1 MDQPK
6 IERLL
11 RLMKMMAGNRNYTID
26 ELAERLGISYRSVY
40 RYIDTFKDSGF
51 VVEKLHSNVYKL
63 GRMPKSYVD
72 LQNLIYFSEEE
83 AYIVNSLI
91 NSLDSTN
98 QLKVNLKKK
107 LSAVYNCT
115 SIVNYV
121 HRKEIAEHIEALG
134 QAIRGKKKVILKAYE
149 SSNSH
154 EVSDRF
160 VEPFE
165 FTTNCIDVWCYDSEK
180 KENRVF
186 KISRIGRVCLL
197 DDAWSNEERHQKSKT
212 DCFRI
217 SSFKQTP
224 VKLELSIM
232 AKNLLIEEYPLAEKE
247 LRKEGDKWILE
258 TMVSG
263 MEGVGRFVIG
273 LAHEIK
279 IIDSP
284 ELERYIQD
292 FTRKYLSIELYEE
305 D

>member
-11 RLMKMMAGNRNYTID
+11 RLMKMMSGNINYTID
-26 ELAERLGISYRSVY
+26 ELADKLGTSYRSIY
-40 RYIDTFKDSGF
+40 RYIDTFKESGF

-63 GRMPKSYVD
+63 GKMPRTYVD
-72 LQNLIYFSEEE
+72 LKSLIYFSEEE

-98 QLKVNLKKK
+98 MLKTNLKKK
-107 LSAVYNCT
+107 LSAVYNST

-121 HRKEIAEHIEALG
+121 QKKELAEHIELLG
-134 QAIRGKKKVILKAYE
+134 QAIREKKRVILKSYE
-149 SSNSH
+149 SSHSH

-160 VEPFE
+160 IEPFE
-165 FTTNCIDVWCYDSEK
+165 FTTNCIDVWGYDLEK

-186 KISRIGRVCLL
+186 KISRIGRVSLL
-197 DDAWSNEERHQKSKT
+197 DDSWCNEERHEKSKT

-217 SSFKQTP
+217 SSFEQSR

-232 AKNLLIEEYPLAEKE
+232 AKNLLIEEYPLAEKDI
-247 LRKEGDKWILE
+247 RKEGDKWILE

-263 MEGVGRFVIG
+263 MEGVGRFFLG

-279 IIDSP
+279 ILESD
-284 ELERYIQD
+284 ELKEYTRNFVERYL
-292 FTRKYLSIELYEE
+292 K
-305 D
+305 

>member
-11 RLMKMMAGNRNYTID
+11 RLMKMMSGNINYTID
-26 ELAERLGISYRSVY
+26 ELADKLGTSYRSIY
-40 RYIDTFKDSGF
+40 RYIDTFKESGF

-63 GRMPKSYVD
+63 GKMPRTYVD
-72 LQNLIYFSEEE
+72 LKNLIYFSEEE

-98 QLKVNLKKK
+98 MLKTNLKKK
-107 LSAVYNCT
+107 LSAVYGST
-115 SIVNYV
+115 SIINYV
-121 HRKEIAEHIEALG
+121 QKKELAEHIELQG
-134 QAIRGKKKVILKAYE
+134 QAIREKKRVILKSYE
-149 SSNSH
+149 SSHSH

-160 VEPFE
+160 IEPFE
-165 FTTNCIDVWCYDSEK
+165 FTTNCIDVWGYDLEK

-186 KISRIGRVCLL
+186 KISRIGRVSLL
-197 DDAWSNEERHQKSKT
+197 DDSWCNEERHEKSKT

-217 SSFKQTP
+217 SSFKQSR

-232 AKNLLIEEYPLAEKE
+232 AKNLLIEEYPLAEKDI
-247 LRKEGDKWILE
+247 RKEGDKWILE

-263 MEGVGRFVIG
+263 MEGVGRFFLG

-279 IIDSP
+279 VLESD
-284 ELERYIQD
+284 ELKEYTRKFVERYL
-292 FTRKYLSIELYEE
+292 K
-305 D
+305 